1 MSLTGGKQRSEMP
14 KEKDEIMASPVIS
27 TMVAGKVQIRGC
39 EKTFTCSYTVLGS
52 NNRDL
57 QGLWNY
63 PESLLVP
70 NFPDNSNPL

>member
-39 EKTFTCSYTVLGS
+39 EKTFTCSYTELGPKNKLNLS
-52 NNRDL
+52 KNIELRYFDL
-57 QGLWNY
+57 Q
-63 PESLLVP
+63 
-70 NFPDNSNPL
+70 